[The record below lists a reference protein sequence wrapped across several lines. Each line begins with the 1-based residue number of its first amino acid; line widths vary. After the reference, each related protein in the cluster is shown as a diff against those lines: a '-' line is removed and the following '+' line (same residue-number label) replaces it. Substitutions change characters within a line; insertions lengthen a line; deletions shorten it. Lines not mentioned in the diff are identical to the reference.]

1 MIYKLKYSNKATAIA
16 DFIAKDLINSDGSF
30 KTITQGLVEIGLIEG
45 VSGYHYDIMITE
57 VVDFKTNEIVTLN
70 PVHNFWT

>member
-1 MIYKLKYSNKATAIA
+1 MIYKLKYTNKTNAVA
-16 DFIAKDLINSDGSF
+16 DFIAKDLIDSDGNY

-45 VSGYHYDIMITE
+45 VSGYHYDIMTTE
-57 VVDFKTNEIVTLN
+57 AVDFKTNEIVTLN

>member
-1 MIYKLKYSNKATAIA
+1 MIYKLKYSSKEIAIA
-16 DFIAKDLINSDGSF
+16 DFLAKDLIDSNGNN

-45 VSGYHYDIMITE
+45 VEGYHYDIMTTE
-57 VVDFKTNEIVTLN
+57 SVDFKTNEIVTLN